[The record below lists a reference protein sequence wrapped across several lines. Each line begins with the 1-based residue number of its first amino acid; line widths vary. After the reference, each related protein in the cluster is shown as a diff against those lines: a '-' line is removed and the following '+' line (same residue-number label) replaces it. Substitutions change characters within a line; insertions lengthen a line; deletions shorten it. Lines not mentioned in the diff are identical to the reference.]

1 MWRTDSFEK
10 TLMLGMI
17 EHRGKRGWQKMIWLD
32 GITDSMDM
40 SFSKLMSWWWTGN
53 CVVLHSM
60 GSQKVRH
67 DWATELNWISTH
79 WYHIKA
85 IICINLMA
93 NNIERLFLCL
103 FVIRIYF
110 LIKYLSNLCLF
121 LTGFFVSL
129 GSFFLFNQ
137 ILLLTI
143 KVLYVFWKQVL
154 YQVGNLRTV
163 SDLPFNSINSVLQKV
178 KVLHLDEA
186 QFTNF

>member
-1 MWRTDSFEK
+1 
-10 TLMLGMI
+10 
-17 EHRGKRGWQKMIWLD
+17 
-32 GITDSMDM
+32 
-40 SFSKLMSWWWTGN
+40 
-53 CVVLHSM
+53 
-60 GSQKVRH
+60 
-67 DWATELNWISTH
+67 
-79 WYHIKA
+79 
-85 IICINLMA
+85 MA
-93 NNIERLFLCL
+93 NNIEHLFLCL

-110 LIKYLSNLCLF
+110 LITYLSNLCLF

-143 KVLYVFWKQVL
+143 RVLYVFWIQVL
-154 YQVGNLRTV
+154 YQVGKLQV